1 MAAYPSSTTRALATH
16 MATERAVAE
25 LAEMCLQ
32 LWLPSTEGAVLRA
45 SAVELP
51 PDATAVADTQH
62 QWDYLV
68 DTVLIY
74 GIGIVMAH
82 TISDAFSVLTGG
94 VLASGDAAA
103 GLLRFDMP
111 GLPSLDSL
119 QARARAVIDKRLHI
133 DSAAVHEQAARTP
146 QITAAVRTFTEGILG
161 RITDVVGRAHG
172 LVTKAPDRAAARDVL
187 AVSEWAGVADEIGR
201 TQSTPVLN
209 AGVSAAGAL
218 AVAAGHDLEQS
229 WHAILDTHTR
239 PAHTEADGQRQ
250 PFGHT
255 FIVGGEQLRF
265 PGDPRGSIEN
275 TANCRCHM
283 FVSTT
288 GDASLIAASP
298 DGTMA
303 AMGMGMYRSFTS
315 TLAVIGVPTDDGR
328 MFAPDIRLSFRDFP
342 LPLLWQKQ
350 TDEGHFNSFTVGVIE
365 GAHIEGADLVGD
377 GYLLDTPEADEAA
390 TQIEHGVTGPSVDLG
405 DVTWELRDASGSV
418 ITEDELWDLPMDAKL
433 TQVVMTAKLLAATL
447 VSTPAFGQTSIHIG
461 DLVSKGADIAMLV
474 ASASAARFDVPVYP
488 AAYFTDP
495 GFAGPTLPHI
505 TASGRIQGH
514 LAAWNTC
521 HTGIQDRCVM
531 APHSATDYGWFH
543 TSPPV
548 RTDDDKSAKVGRL
561 TVGGGHAAAALGVG
575 PAVAHYDDTG
585 TCFALVHI
593 GEDAHGIWFSGVPAP
608 GATDAQ
614 IESGISAPLSGD
626 WRLVAGNL
634 ELVAALAV
642 NTPGFPIVA
651 SGATDAND
659 RPLSLV
665 ASLGPCREST
675 AGAQLSE
682 SSMRGFAR
690 VILSELRAEESR
702 GARARALIGA
712 YNRKTA
718 RALIAKIDGG
728 S

>member
-1 MAAYPSSTTRALATH
+1 
-16 MATERAVAE
+16 MATERAVSE
-25 LAEMCLQ
+25 LAEICLE
-32 LWLPSTEGAVLRA
+32 LWLPSTEAAVLRA
-45 SAVELP
+45 AAVEPP
-51 PDATAVADTQH
+51 PDTSAAGDAAH

-68 DTVLIY
+68 DAVIVY
-74 GIGIVMAH
+74 GIGIIMAD
-82 TISDAFSVLTGG
+82 TIGDAFSALSGG
-94 VLASGDAAA
+94 VLAAGDIAA

-119 QARARAVIDKRLHI
+119 QARARAVLDKRLGI
-133 DSAAVHEQAARTP
+133 DSAAVHEQATRTP
-146 QITAAVRTFTEGILG
+146 QITAVVRSFTEGLRG

-172 LVTKAPDRAAARDVL
+172 IVTKAADRTAVRKALAAG
-187 AVSEWAGVADEIGR
+187 EWDDIAQEIGR
-201 TQSTPVLN
+201 AQSTPVLN
-209 AGVSAAGAL
+209 AGVSAAGAF

-229 WHAILDTHTR
+229 WHSILDTHTR
-239 PAHTEADGQRQ
+239 PAHTEANGQRR
-250 PFGHT
+250 PFGRAFT
-255 FIVGGEQLRF
+255 VGGELLRF
-265 PGDPRGSIEN
+265 PGDPLGSPEN

-288 GDASLIAASP
+288 GDVGLIAASP
-298 DGTMA
+298 DGTMT
-303 AMGMGMYRSFTS
+303 AMGLYRSFTS

-350 TDEGHFNSFTVGVIE
+350 TDEGHYNSFTVGVIE
-365 GAHIEGADLVGD
+365 GSHIEGADLVGE

-390 TQIEHGVTGPSVDLG
+390 LQIEHGVTGPSVDLG
-405 DVTWELRDASGSV
+405 DVTWELRDENGKP

-433 TQVVMTAKLLAATL
+433 TQVVMAAKLMAATL
-447 VSTPAFGQTSIHIG
+447 VSTPAFGQTSIRIG
-461 DLVSKGADIAMLV
+461 DMVDRGSDISMLV
-474 ASASAARFDVPVYP
+474 ASAAAARFEVPTYP

-495 GFAGPTLPHI
+495 GFDGPTLPHI

-514 LAAWNTC
+514 LAAWDTC

-531 APHSATDYGWFH
+531 APHSMTDYGWFH

-561 TVGGGHAAAALGVG
+561 TVGGGHAAAALGAG

-608 GATDAQ
+608 GATDDQ
-614 IESGISAPLSGD
+614 IVKGIAAPLSGD
-626 WRLVAGNL
+626 WRLVGGNL

-651 SGATDAND
+651 SGATDVDD

-665 ASLGPCREST
+665 AALGPCRESA
-675 AGAQLSE
+675 AGAVLSE
-682 SSMRGFAR
+682 QAMRGFAR
-690 VILSELRAEESR
+690 VILSELRAEELRST
-702 GARARALIGA
+702 RARAIIGKH
-712 YNRKTA
+712 NIKTA
-718 RALIAKIDGG
+718 RELIAKIDGG